1 MHAVLLTVHGL
12 IVLAL
17 IVIVLLQRSEGGA
30 LGMGAGSGGGFMSSR
45 GAANVLTRTTSVLA
59 ALFFATSIA
68 LALTARSGESDRDIV
83 EDLTGERV
91 IDTTKPLTTEDL
103 LDTLGT
109 GETPAATP
117 ETAAPSL
124 GVVPVDPAPDSAPA
138 AEEAA
143 PEAGAAPA
151 TEAEAPSQ
159 PN

>member
-1 MHAVLLTVHGL
+1 
-12 IVLAL
+12 
-17 IVIVLLQRSEGGA
+17 
-30 LGMGAGSGGGFMSSR
+30 SGGGFMSSR

-124 GVVPVDPAPDSAPA
+124 GVVPVDSAPVSAPA
-138 AEEAA
+138 AEE
-143 PEAGAAPA
+143 
-151 TEAEAPSQ
+151 
-159 PN
+159 

>member
-30 LGMGAGSGGGFMSSR
+30 LGMGGGGGGGFMTSR

-68 LALTARSGESDRDIV
+68 LALTARSGDRDADIA
-83 EDLTGERV
+83 EELTGERV
-91 IDTTKPLTTEDL
+91 VDPTKPLTTDDL
-103 LDTLGT
+103 LNTLGT
-109 GETPAATP
+109 GAAPSTTPPADAPAVEATPVGPDSTSATDTPSAGEPGASEDTP
-117 ETAAPSL
+117 ETAP
-124 GVVPVDPAPDSAPA
+124 
-138 AEEAA
+138 
-143 PEAGAAPA
+143 
-151 TEAEAPSQ
+151 Q